1 VVVIGSGMGGLAA
14 ASILSAA
21 GKRVLVLEQAG
32 KIGGCLHVFKSGGY
46 EFDTGLHYVSGAPPL
61 QALKYPILRRGGF
74 PNPTFSVSSSA
85 GGEQSVATP
94 HAARGWVRPPYRH
107 IKIQSCFCP
116 GSAFDVAAFQ
126 MEVSLHSVPIALRL
140 CALYVL
146 SLPRSDSFSPES
158 TAGFWSRAHP

>member
-1 VVVIGSGMGGLAA
+1 MGGLAA

-61 QALKYPILRRGGF
+61 KYPILRRGGF

-85 GGEQSVATP
+85 GGEQQSVATP

-107 IKIQSCFCP
+107 FKIQSCFCP
-116 GSAFDVAAFQ
+116 GSAFDVAAFKTLG
-126 MEVSLHSVPIALRL
+126 MKVSLHSVPIT
-140 CALYVL
+140 
-146 SLPRSDSFSPES
+146 P
-158 TAGFWSRAHP
+158 